1 VLPDHLD
8 ERIAQT
14 IRNRLKHE
22 REAADTGSPA
32 WRERCEVATV
42 AMLGDA
48 ERQLFLSHVATNRG
62 DAVAN
67 GLQQSADQMR
77 TAAIFILRGEVQ

>member
-1 VLPDHLD
+1 MLPDHLD

-14 IRNRLKHE
+14 IRNQLE
-22 REAADTGSPA
+22 RERNAVDTGAPP

-48 ERQLFLSHVATNRG
+48 DRQVFLSHVATSRG

-77 TAAIFILRGEVQ
+77 TAAIFILRGKVQ

>member
-14 IRNRLKHE
+14 IRNRLEHE

-42 AMLGDA
+42 AMLADDQ
-48 ERQLFLSHVATNRG
+48 RRVFLSHVATNRG

-67 GLQQSADQMR
+67 GLQQSAEQMR
-77 TAAIFILRGEVQ
+77 TAAIFILRGKVQ